1 MSSLLE
7 GNEEQLERELT
18 GEPVVGPA
26 TGSIALHAALAIGIV
41 LYYILGGYFHTNLW
55 GGAVAGG
62 AIRVN
67 IVSSAIPLP
76 SDQPQNENVLATDKP
91 SPAPII
97 SQTKEQTKTLDLN
110 AVPIPGKKEKNKPQP
125 ATKSQLKQPPPKQEN
140 RAQYGEQAG
149 SSIPRAIQGQTSV
162 TGPVTVNEG
171 DFGTRFGYYITNI
184 QRKMASN
191 WNKGEVD
198 PRTPKGTRT
207 YIVFTIHRDGT
218 VSNIQQDRGSGSPTL
233 DRSCLRAAQRV
244 DTFGPLPAGYTPGT
258 VLTSYY
264 CEY

>member
-7 GNEEQLERELT
+7 GEERVEQELT
-18 GEPVVGPA
+18 GEPLAAPA
-26 TGSIALHAALAIGIV
+26 TGSVVLHGALTLAIV
-41 LYYILGGYFHTNLW
+41 LYYVLGGFHSSLW

-76 SDQPQNENVLATDKP
+76 SDQPPNQNVLATDKP
-91 SPAPII
+91 SPAPVLPLPKPAAPVVEEKAIPI
-97 SQTKEQTKTLDLN
+97 QGKQEKPKPKPAPKT
-110 AVPIPGKKEKNKPQP
+110 PPKQ
-125 ATKSQLKQPPPKQEN
+125 QPPPKQEN

-149 SSIPRAIQGQTSV
+149 SSIPRAIQGQTTV

-171 DFGTRFGYYITNI
+171 DFGTRFAYYIAAI

-191 WNKGEVD
+191 WNKLEVD

-207 YIVFTIHRDGT
+207 FIMFTIHRDGT
-218 VSNIQQDRGSGSPTL
+218 ISNVQQERSSGSPTL

-244 DTFGPLPAGYTPGT
+244 DTFGPLPAQYSPST

>member
-7 GNEEQLERELT
+7 GEERLEQELT
-18 GEPVVGPA
+18 GEPVFAPA
-26 TGSIALHAALAIGIV
+26 TGSVVLHVALGLAIV
-41 LYYILGGYFHTNLW
+41 LYYVVGGFFHANVW
-55 GGAVAGG
+55 GGSAAGG

-67 IVSSAIPLP
+67 IVSSALPLP
-76 SDQPQNENVLATDKP
+76 SDQPQNQNVLATDKP
-91 SPAPII
+91 SPAPEIPQEKVQSPTI
-97 SQTKEQTKTLDLN
+97 DMK
-110 AVPIPGKKEKNKPQP
+110 AIPIPGKNAKVKPQP
-125 ATKSQLKQPPPKQEN
+125 TPKSQLKQPPPKQEN
-140 RAQYGEQAG
+140 RAQYGEQSG
-149 SSIPRAIQGQTSV
+149 SSIQRAVTGQTTI

-171 DFGTRFGYYITNI
+171 DFGTRFAYYISNI

-207 YIVFTIHRDGT
+207 FITFVIHKDGT
-218 VSNIQQDRGSGSPTL
+218 VSNVQQDRSSGSPTL

-244 DTFGPLPAGYTPGT
+244 DTFGPLPAQYSPST

>member
-1 MSSLLE
+1 MSNLLE

-18 GEPVVGPA
+18 GEPIVGPSM
-26 TGSIALHAALAIGIV
+26 GSLALHTALAIGIA
-41 LYYILGGYFHTNLW
+41 LYYILGGFYHSSIW

-91 SPAPII
+91 SPAPEIP
-97 SQTKEQTKTLDLN
+97 QAKEQTKTLDLD
-110 AVPIPGKKEKNKPQP
+110 AVPIPGKKEKTKPQP
-125 ATKSQLKQPPPKQEN
+125 APKSPLKQPPPKQEN

-149 SSIPRAIQGQTSV
+149 SSIPRAVQGQTSV

-191 WNKGEVD
+191 WNRGEVD
-198 PRTPKGTRT
+198 PATPKGTRT
-207 YIVFTIHRDGT
+207 YIMFTIHRDGT
-218 VSNIQQDRGSGSPTL
+218 VSNIQPDKSSGSSTL

-244 DTFGPLPAGYTPGT
+244 DTFGPLPAGYAPST

>member
-7 GNEEQLERELT
+7 GDEEQLEQELT
-18 GEPVVGPA
+18 GEPIVGPSM
-26 TGSIALHAALAIGIV
+26 GSVALHAALAVGIV
-41 LYYILGGYFHTNLW
+41 LYYVLGGFLHSSLW
-55 GGAVAGG
+55 GGATAGG

-91 SPAPII
+91 SPAPEIP
-97 SQTKEQTKTLDLN
+97 QVKEQAKTIDMT
-110 AVPIPGKKEKNKPQP
+110 AVPIQGKNEKKQPQP
-125 ATKSQLKQPPPKQEN
+125 TPKSQLKQPPPKQDN

-149 SSIPRAIQGQTSV
+149 SSIPRAIQGQTSIN
-162 TGPVTVNEG
+162 GPVTVSEG
-171 DFGTRFGYYITNI
+171 DFGTRFGYYIANI

-207 YIVFTIHRDGT
+207 YIVFTVHRDGT
-218 VSNIQQDRGSGSPTL
+218 LTNVQQDKSSGSPTL
-233 DRSCLRAAQRV
+233 DLSCLRAAQRV
-244 DTFGPLPAGYTPGT
+244 DTFGPLPAGYSPST